1 MPKRESLELP
11 CRLLIIE
18 DDWLISALIEDQV
31 AELNLEIA
39 GVATSVADAL
49 RLIATVD
56 IDAALLDMKLQEEF
70 AGDVADALTA
80 HGIPFVFVSGY
91 SRAPSARYAA
101 VPILLKP
108 FDIDELKKAVAEM
121 LSPKC
126 FPHSRPAGAVT
137 GSPSPG

>member
-1 MPKRESLELP
+1 MPKRELLELP

-18 DDWLISALIEDQV
+18 DDWLISTLIEDQL
-31 AELNLEIA
+31 AELSLEIA

-49 RLIATVD
+49 RLIATVE

-70 AGDVADALTA
+70 AGKVADALKA

-91 SRAPSARYAA
+91 SRAPGPRYGD

-108 FDIDELKKAVAEM
+108 FDVDELKTAVEGM
-121 LSPKC
+121 LSDKC
-126 FPHSRPAGAVT
+126 FPGSRPAG
-137 GSPSPG
+137 GSIDYPPPG

>member
-18 DDWLISALIEDQV
+18 DDWLISTMIEDQLV
-31 AELNLEIA
+31 ELNLEIA
-39 GVATSVADAL
+39 GVATSVAHAL
-49 RLIATVD
+49 RLIETVD

-70 AGDVADALTA
+70 AGDVADALTT

-91 SRAPSARYAA
+91 SRTPGPRYGD

-108 FDIDELKKAVAEM
+108 FDIDELKKAVQAM

-126 FPHSRPAGAVT
+126 FPGSRSADALTGHSP
-137 GSPSPG
+137 PG

>member
-1 MPKRESLELP
+1 MTEL
-11 CRLLIIE
+11 
-18 DDWLISALIEDQV
+18 D
-31 AELNLEIA
+31 LEIA

-49 RLIATVD
+49 RLIGTVD

-70 AGDVADALTA
+70 AGEVADALAA

-108 FDIDELKKAVAEM
+108 VGIDELRTALAEM

-126 FPHSRPAGAVT
+126 FPGSRSTGALT
-137 GSPSPG
+137 GHPPPG

>member
-18 DDWLISALIEDQV
+18 DDWLISALIEDQL

-39 GVATSVADAL
+39 GVATSVAHAL
-49 RLIATVD
+49 RLIETVE

-70 AGDVADALTA
+70 AGEVADALKA

-91 SRAPSARYAA
+91 SRTPGPSYGD

-108 FDIDELKKAVAEM
+108 FDIDALKTAVEGM
-121 LSPKC
+121 LSAKC
-126 FPHSRPAGAVT
+126 FPRSHPAGALT
-137 GSPSPG
+137 GHPPIG